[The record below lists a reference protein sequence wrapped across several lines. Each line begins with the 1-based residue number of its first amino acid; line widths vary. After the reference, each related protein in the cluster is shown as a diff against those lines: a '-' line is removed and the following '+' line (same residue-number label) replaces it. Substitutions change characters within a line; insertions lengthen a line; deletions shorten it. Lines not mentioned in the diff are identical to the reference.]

1 MRDSQYKSCA
11 VQNQFTAYLIAA
23 IRNYKRTYLRRISTA
38 LRTELPMEGH
48 SEVMELCEETDF
60 FCGLPLMQRLENE
73 RLFAAMQ
80 GLSERERYIF
90 LSTVCPHLRQT
101 TTSLQEHL
109 MAPLL
114 RSSLPQQTHRA
125 AAPMVNSVSFLCP
138 CRTER
143 LP

>member
-48 SEVMELCEETDF
+48 SEVMELCEDTDF

-73 RLFAAMQ
+73 RLFAAIVIPRCRPWLRGNGVTTHEDPALRNLQ
-80 GLSERERYIF
+80 GYICAF
-90 LSTVCPHLRQT
+90 CADDGKIP
-101 TTSLQEHL
+101 
-109 MAPLL
+109 
-114 RSSLPQQTHRA
+114 
-125 AAPMVNSVSFLCP
+125 
-138 CRTER
+138 
-143 LP
+143 

>member
-48 SEVMELCEETDF
+48 SEVMELCEDTDF

-90 LSTVCPHLRQT
+90 LSRV
-101 TTSLQEHL
+101 
-109 MAPLL
+109 
-114 RSSLPQQTHRA
+114 RSYVLTACCVFRYRLYGP
-125 AAPMVNSVSFLCP
+125 P
-138 CRTER
+138 CRACRSDPPE
-143 LP
+143 

>member
-73 RLFAAMQ
+73 RLFAATCACRWH
-80 GLSERERYIF
+80 GRCHSRCRENVPSKTKK
-90 LSTVCPHLRQT
+90 STAHC
-101 TTSLQEHL
+101 S
-109 MAPLL
+109 
-114 RSSLPQQTHRA
+114 A
-125 AAPMVNSVSFLCP
+125 A
-138 CRTER
+138 
-143 LP
+143 

>member
-80 GLSERERYIF
+80 VPMIFGPRELSKILGISKNKTYEVVNRYDFPKIRVGRRIIISKKHFLEWMDANFGKERNN
-90 LSTVCPHLRQT
+90 T
-101 TTSLQEHL
+101 
-109 MAPLL
+109 
-114 RSSLPQQTHRA
+114 
-125 AAPMVNSVSFLCP
+125 
-138 CRTER
+138 
-143 LP
+143 